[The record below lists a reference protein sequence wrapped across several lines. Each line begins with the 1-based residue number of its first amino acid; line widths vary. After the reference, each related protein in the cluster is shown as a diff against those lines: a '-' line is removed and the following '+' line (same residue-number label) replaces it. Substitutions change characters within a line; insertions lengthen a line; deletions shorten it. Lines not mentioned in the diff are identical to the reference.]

1 MTWNDILRVQFRSNE
16 SRRAWLELAITP
28 SATSQQVATLKA
40 ALAAFSRGCVSMVT
54 REVLA
59 ADLDA
64 NDVGAVAILPAGCVP
79 VGVVYDSDDL
89 DTNASPTIV
98 ASVGFVNAGETDLDG
113 TAWATGITT
122 SQTGGALSLTLTPAV
137 MRMAATQADRKVG
150 IKFTAAAATKAAGQE
165 GLTLLYRAV

>member
-1 MTWNDILRVQFRSNE
+1 MAFTNSNDHLTGRKPAVSPAGAEIVAVRS
-16 SRRAWLELAITP
+16 AIDL
-28 SATSQQVATLKA
+28 V
-40 ALAAFSRGCVSMVT
+40 
-54 REVLA
+54 A

-89 DTNASPTIV
+89 DTNASPTIA

-122 SQTGGALSLTLTPAV
+122 SQAGGALSLTLTPAV
-137 MRMAATQADRKVG
+137 MRMAATQTDRKVG
-150 IKFTAAAATKAAGQE
+150 IKFTAAAATKAAGQV